1 MSYHDPKGFREAREW
16 ARAQAAAEVARIGAV
31 KARGVVPD
39 DCGPEI
45 PEAPARGAYQVVRP
59 QKLYPDGRDGYVA
72 KDAGYLGR
80 AALRHADA
88 FDVMRVAAAK
98 RKKPAPFSETQVAMG
113 RHYRDLVERH
123 ATAGIRGSS
132 FTRTRTGGTGQSGAF
147 IDALMQD
154 RQEIDRL
161 HRKIGPGTA
170 LEVRR
175 VRPSDRGTRSAIP
188 DRALVDMVCIGDK
201 PSAMP
206 SIAWSDPRISQRQ
219 PRSITGIRRSAGR
232 RKSRAGGMPG
242 RKGDRSHSFPA
253 PSKGRGRVSNFLPFG
268 GNRRGT
274 LFLRKVGI
282 G

>member
-1 MSYHDPKGFREAREW
+1 MSYHDPKGFREARER
-16 ARAQAAAEVARIGAV
+16 ARAQAAAEAARIGAV
-31 KARGVVPD
+31 KARGAVPD

-98 RKKPAPFSETQVAMG
+98 RKKPAPFTETQVAMG

-123 ATAGIRGSS
+123 ASAGIRGSS

-161 HRKIGPGTA
+161 LKKIGPGIA

-201 PSAMP
+201 TISDVLRAHG
-206 SIAWSDPRISQRQ
+206 WSVN
-219 PRSITGIRRSAGR
+219 GR
-232 RKSRAGGMPG
+232 TVGAASTALGHALDRMVGPTHKPKTAAVHY
-242 RKGDRSHSFPA
+242 GDTP
-253 PSKGRGRVSNFLPFG
+253 
-268 GNRRGT
+268 
-274 LFLRKVGI
+274 VGWQAEE
-282 G
+282 